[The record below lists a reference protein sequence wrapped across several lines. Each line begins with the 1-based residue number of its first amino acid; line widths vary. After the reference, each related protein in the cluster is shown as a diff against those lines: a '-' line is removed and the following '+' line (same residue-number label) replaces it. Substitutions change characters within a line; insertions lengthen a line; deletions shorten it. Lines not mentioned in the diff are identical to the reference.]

1 MQSFSMQGKQAPKF
15 KKMLLMFFLPVL
27 KFFLVYI
34 LILHFLTNLNSIF
47 VTHTTYIIPQILL
60 LAKFQLICYQVYDSL
75 FLSFFSH
82 TNLSMGF
89 LFSQYFSPPPFDS
102 IKFNRNTQYI
112 LFYAPACS
120 TSYFQHAFYFLPT
133 GLLLHPISM

>member
-60 LAKFQLICYQVYDSL
+60 LAKF
-75 FLSFFSH
+75 
-82 TNLSMGF
+82 
-89 LFSQYFSPPPFDS
+89 
-102 IKFNRNTQYI
+102 
-112 LFYAPACS
+112 
-120 TSYFQHAFYFLPT
+120 
-133 GLLLHPISM
+133 